1 MVWGHNI
8 IGFLTKLPTNPDE
21 KILARRF
28 REVTLPDRHMTVMW
42 YCQGQQIVLVGLE
55 KNKQR
60 GDYLAD
66 EEQFNNEPPL
76 YFSEGGHY
84 SSPVYL
90 LKQLR
95 NEVEKELQ
103 SQRLLPYAIWI
114 VYITNNRIINKE
126 GMKDDVWL
134 PKRVL
139 VFDHVLDFTDDFCVE
154 SASEIQTGID
164 AFRYADEHTKWT
176 QMTDEEM
183 DAALREFVDRDDD
196 DEDEDEIDDEDEEDT
211 EEESPVETKGLFD
224 FRDDDFDPLFPFGKP
239 SSSDE
244 GESKPHKA
252 STYVPKLEDGMRA
265 EVYPCMENP
274 DEVFNNMVGCQ
285 EIREQIRQLT
295 TLHRYNLKMREY
307 NPGAQL
313 HDMTLHAIFHG
324 SPGTGKTTLCR
335 LYASLLYK
343 AGALSN
349 GHVVVA
355 SRSTFL
361 GTNFGDEEKMV
372 YAVLEAAKGGVLM
385 IDEAYLLNPP
395 HPNDPGK
402 HVLQLMMPILADE
415 NIRDIA
421 IVLCGYSEPME
432 KLLSLNDGLAS
443 RFPNQFKFPD
453 FTVPQLLD
461 ISKQRVKKYDYHF
474 TPKAWKLYKE
484 VVNRMFDHR
493 DKKKWGN
500 AREMAHLLD
509 KIYIHH
515 ANRCMSASDPKKMF
529 TITVADIKP
538 VESTLTFKPQPHI
551 GFR

>member
-8 IGFLTKLPTNPDE
+8 IDFLTKLTTNPDE

-55 KNKQR
+55 KNKKR

-76 YFSEGGHY
+76 YFSEDGHY
-84 SSPVYL
+84 SSPVYR

-95 NEVEKELQ
+95 KEVEKELK
-103 SQRLLPYAIWI
+103 SQRLLPYCIWL

-134 PKRVL
+134 PERVL
-139 VFDHVLDFTDDFCVE
+139 AFDHVLDFTADFCAE
-154 SASEIQTGID
+154 SAPEMQIGLD
-164 AFRYADEHTKWT
+164 AFRYADEHTKWPEKT
-176 QMTDEEM
+176 ADEM
-183 DAALREFVDRDDD
+183 DA
-196 DEDEDEIDDEDEEDT
+196 DEEDVEDDADEDDA
-211 EEESPVETKGLFD
+211 EEEEAAPIDPQKLFS
-224 FRDDDFDPLFPFGKP
+224 FCDDDFDPQFPFGRP
-239 SSSDE
+239 SSAGE
-244 GESKPHKA
+244 GESQQRKA
-252 STYVPKLEDGMRA
+252 SAYVPKLEDGMRA
-265 EVYPCMENP
+265 EAYPCMENP
-274 DEVFNNMVGCQ
+274 DEVFKNMVGCQ

-295 TLHRYNLKMREY
+295 TLHRYNLKMREF
-307 NPGAQL
+307 NPDAQQ

-343 AGALSN
+343 AGALSH

-415 NIRDIA
+415 NTRDIA

-453 FTVPQLLD
+453 FTVQQLLA
-461 ISKQRVKKYDYHF
+461 ISKQRIKKYNYHF

-484 VVNRMFDHR
+484 LVTRMFDHR
-493 DKKKWGN
+493 DTKKWGN

-515 ANRCMSASDPKKMF
+515 ANRCMSATDPKKMF

-538 VESTLTFKPQPHI
+538 VEGSLTFKPQSHI

>member
-1 MVWGHNI
+1 MAWGHNI
-8 IGFLTKLPTNPDE
+8 IDFLTKLPTCPDE

-42 YCQGQQIVLVGLE
+42 YTQGQQIVLVGLE
-55 KNKQR
+55 KNKKR

-66 EEQFNNEPPL
+66 EEQFNNKPPL
-76 YFSEGGHY
+76 YFSENGHY
-84 SSPVYL
+84 CSPVYRL
-90 LKQLR
+90 QQLR
-95 NEVEKELQ
+95 DEVEKGLQ

-114 VYITNNRIINKE
+114 VYITNNRLINME

-134 PKRVL
+134 PERVL
-139 VFDHVLDFTDDFCVE
+139 VFDRVLDFTSEFCVE
-154 SASEIQTGID
+154 SAPNIQVGLD
-164 AFRYADEHTKWT
+164 AFQYANEHTKWE
-176 QMTDEEM
+176 QMTDEEI
-183 DAALREFVDRDDD
+183 DAVLREFVDSDD
-196 DEDEDEIDDEDEEDT
+196 DEEDDEEGEGEEAPT
-211 EEESPVETKGLFD
+211 ETKGLFD
-224 FRDDDFDPLFPFGKP
+224 FNDDDFDPKFPFGRP
-239 SSSDE
+239 SSSQE
-244 GESKPHKA
+244 EESKPRKA
-252 STYVPKLEDGMRA
+252 STYVPHLEDGIRA
-265 EVYPCMENP
+265 EVYPCMEEP
-274 DEVFNNMVGCQ
+274 EEVLNNMVGCQ

-295 TLHRYNLKMREY
+295 TLHRYNLKMREF
-307 NPGAQL
+307 NPDAQL

-461 ISKQRVKKYDYHF
+461 ISKLRIKKFDYHF

-484 VVNRMFDHR
+484 LVTRMFDHR
-493 DKKKWGN
+493 DMKKWGN

-538 VESTLTFKPQPHI
+538 VESTLTFKPQPRI